1 VAYGLWIAAALL
13 LIAMPI
19 AGSKQL
25 YKRTSLSMPE
35 SWTFVVA
42 AVVLTTAGALLDVA
56 LT

>member
-1 VAYGLWIAAALL
+1 
-13 LIAMPI
+13 MPI

-35 SWTFVVA
+35 GSTFVIA
-42 AVVLTTAGALLDVA
+42 AIVLTVAGALLDVA

>member
-1 VAYGLWIAAALL
+1 
-13 LIAMPI
+13 MPI

-35 SWTFVVA
+35 SWAFVAA